1 MNKDEAKKKEKKDLN
16 KKFITTWAIVIA
28 MCLGAGELLACLIIN
43 YIPAYTALALKIA
56 APCFIFVLILIFIL
70 AKEKFKP

>member
-1 MNKDEAKKKEKKDLN
+1 MNKDEAKKKEEEDLN
-16 KKFITTWAIVIA
+16 KKFIKTWVLVTA

-56 APCFIFVLILIFIL
+56 APGLIFVLILIFIL